1 MEESEEDEEDSV
13 EVIESENA
21 GENPAGGEEPQ
32 EEDEAVQN
40 EGPEEGAKTKDN
52 ESEGE
57 DESEE
62 EDETEDE
69 KETDTK
75 NKKSRAKADE
85 QSPAPKK
92 KKSGIPMIGL
102 IVTLLGAIGI
112 VGAVLLDP
120 IMNMMD
126 ASHPAAI
133 AIGSMQM
140 IGVGVAAIVLVVG
153 IVIAVVMRK

>member
-21 GENPAGGEEPQ
+21 GENPADGEEP
-32 EEDEAVQN
+32 
-40 EGPEEGAKTKDN
+40 
-52 ESEGE
+52 
-57 DESEE
+57 EE

-69 KETDTK
+69 KELGTK
-75 NKKSRAKADE
+75 NKKSRTKADE
-85 QSPAPKK
+85 QSPGPKK

-126 ASHPAAI
+126 ASHPAGI

-140 IGVGVAAIVLVVG
+140 IGVGVAAMVLVVG